1 MKRGTVTAAGLSL
14 GLRRSEVVDFHRSDF
29 RRSIPMRT
37 EVENRSSPTV
47 GVDFHFEPGDA
58 VPCFLTS
65 HSECDVWNVKKYGS
79 APSRKK
85 CTAEENGRDENGRE
99 RERRESL
106 EGDSRSAVEIKNRTY
121 GHQHIS
127 INEFSGYRVYFRS
140 GPATG
145 VAANYNRFQQND
157 LRILRPILGIYCA
170 E

>member
-1 MKRGTVTAAGLSL
+1 MDGRRLPAGTVPI
-14 GLRRSEVVDFHRSDF
+14 RNRIEQEVRAIS
-29 RRSIPMRT
+29 
-37 EVENRSSPTV
+37 
-47 GVDFHFEPGDA
+47 G
-58 VPCFLTS
+58 
-65 HSECDVWNVKKYGS
+65 
-79 APSRKK
+79 KK
-85 CTAEENGRDENGRE
+85 CTAEENGRDENGRK
-99 RERRESL
+99 RRESL

-157 LRILRPILGIYCA
+157 LRVPRPELGIYCA

>member
-1 MKRGTVTAAGLSL
+1 MPGGVGHDMERPMGSVRPFLEGSLKQPCSKALAAFSL
-14 GLRRSEVVDFHRSDF
+14 KQSAND
-29 RRSIPMRT
+29 
-37 EVENRSSPTV
+37 
-47 GVDFHFEPGDA
+47 GDA
-58 VPCFLTS
+58 PFE
-65 HSECDVWNVKKYGS
+65 HG
-79 APSRKK
+79 KK
-85 CTAEENGRDENGRE
+85 CTAEENGRDENG

-157 LRILRPILGIYCA
+157 LPIL
-170 E
+170 